1 MAIKTEPFI
10 LNMGPQHPSTHGVF
24 RMRVTLDGEV
34 IVDVEP
40 VIGYLHRGIEKLGEN
55 RTYTQII
62 PLTDRLDY
70 VASMTNNFAYVLAVE
85 KLAGIEIPERAEY
98 LRIIMA
104 ETMRISSHLMAVG
117 FFLNDLGAMMTPVL
131 YMWRER
137 EKLLDLYEMVCGQ
150 RLTYNYMRIGGVS
163 HDIPEEFLPALKKF
177 VAEMPGFIDE
187 YDQLLAQN
195 EILLVRSKG
204 VGILPRD
211 TAINTAASGPVLR
224 ASGVKWDL
232 RKADPYSIYDRFDF
246 EVPVGTVGDNYD
258 RYWVRM
264 QEMRQSVRILEQA
277 IAQLPEGEV
286 CAGVPHLLRP
296 PIGEVY
302 GHIEG
307 PKGELG
313 FYLVSDNSIAPY
325 RFRIR
330 PPTLINLTALKDMV
344 VGWKVA
350 DLIIT
355 FGSIDVCL
363 GEIDR

>member
-1 MAIKTEPFI
+1 
-10 LNMGPQHPSTHGVF
+10 
-24 RMRVTLDGEV
+24 MRVTLDGEV
-34 IVDVEP
+34 IVDLEP
-40 VIGYLHRGIEKLGEN
+40 VIGYLHRGIEKLGET

-70 VASMTNNFAYVLAVE
+70 LASMTNNFAYVLAVE
-85 KLAGIEIPERAEY
+85 KLAGIAVPERAEY

-163 HDIPEEFLPALKKF
+163 QDVPEEFLPALKRF
-177 VAEMPGFIDE
+177 VAEMPRFIDE
-187 YDQLLAQN
+187 YDQLLSQN
-195 EILLVRSKG
+195 EIVLVRSKG
-204 VGILPRD
+204 TGILPRE
-211 TAINTAASGPVLR
+211 TAINTAASGPMLR
-224 ASGVKWDL
+224 ASGVKWDI

-246 EVPVGTVGDNYD
+246 EVPVGSVGDNYD

-277 IAQLPEGEV
+277 IAQLPGGEV
-286 CAGVPHLLRP
+286 CAKVPHLLRP

-302 GHIEG
+302 GHIES
-307 PKGELG
+307 PRGELG

-325 RFRIR
+325 RFRVR

-355 FGSIDVCL
+355 FGSIDVVMA
-363 GEIDR
+363 EIDR